1 MIQIVEREDFL
12 RIADKETALIIIRDT
27 TCCGDE
33 ALHIVSMATLT
44 DEMPEWV
51 DIVGCWV
58 GMRCYK
64 PETLYD
70 ILSEYKQCG
79 ERVESWEDHYPADAS
94 YYICEDEFDLRDL
107 AETSVVALA
116 KDMSKYKV
124 GATKCLSDNMAVQEW
139 KCPLCC
145 HRWYEEEGEYPETC
159 PRCGS
164 DIVVDEG
171 YAFSDEA
178 IMSNMK
184 LVLSA
189 YCRWRINHGYCHADD
204 CLFCAVNVAYEMA
217 DTQPLSDAE
226 DN

>member
-94 YYICEDEFDLRDL
+94 YYIYLFPFS
-107 AETSVVALA
+107 T
-116 KDMSKYKV
+116 
-124 GATKCLSDNMAVQEW
+124 
-139 KCPLCC
+139 
-145 HRWYEEEGEYPETC
+145 
-159 PRCGS
+159 GS
-164 DIVVDEG
+164 STHDGFCTFVKSIH
-171 YAFSDEA
+171 
-178 IMSNMK
+178 
-184 LVLSA
+184 LVLISSFT
-189 YCRWRINHGYCHADD
+189 CGLMSC
-204 CLFCAVNVAYEMA
+204 
-217 DTQPLSDAE
+217 Q
-226 DN
+226 